1 VGILVSRSDF
11 QLSAVFS
18 ATGCVGD
25 DFLLALGAFCLYN
38 KVKKREKAF
47 WAKLHQY
54 TILPLNSTFVKNKVE
69 IVNRKIVLFTKFTES
84 LQKIKL

>member
-11 QLSAVFS
+11 SSPPFLVRRGAW
-18 ATGCVGD
+18 ATI
-25 DFLLALGAFCLYN
+25 FLLALGAFCLYN

-54 TILPLNSTFVKNKVE
+54 TILPLNSSFVKDKVE
-69 IVNRKIVLFTKFTES
+69 IVNRIL
-84 LQKIKL
+84 

>member
-1 VGILVSRSDF
+1 MIWWVYLFRAPIF

-54 TILPLNSTFVKNKVE
+54 TILPLNRSFVKDKVE
-69 IVNRKIVLFTKFTES
+69 IVNRIS
-84 LQKIKL
+84 